1 MKGEKAKGDVAKG
14 PNADFDKAREVFGV
28 FYLAAAVLLAVSFY
42 LPGTTGPFGAALL
55 SVGKG
60 FLGVVALALPA
71 ILLYMAFDYFLER
84 EANRTRLRFVHVTVL
99 LTAASA
105 LIHLVTVGEGVVRGL
120 SSDAF
125 DSLVRLW
132 NMGNGSDLA
141 GLPAGALAGGLGGG
155 VIAEG
160 LQSVVGR
167 TGAVVLLVGAV
178 LAEIVILFNISLSRA
193 FTATR
198 RTVGTAITSGVTAI
212 RETNAK
218 RASYDMVVGTPSA
231 PGKDAAPTPSPAPTA
246 PSTAS
251 AAPIPPATTSFDV
264 PSFLAGSQDLRKP
277 TAGPAPDLFEED
289 DDDEAVVEPSAP
301 VLATSSRVAR
311 RPAPT
316 LDDDGNPV
324 DSPAEP
330 LLRPY
335 VFPPIELLSQD
346 PPRPIRV
353 DQASVEAMARTLV
366 DTLASFGLE
375 AKVVNITTGP
385 AITRFELAPGSGV
398 KISRIV
404 ALANDIALNLAA
416 MGVRIEAPIPG
427 KAAIGIEV
435 PNRETSPVLLRRILE
450 TPDFRNAAS
459 PVTFALGRDIPG
471 APVVADLARM
481 PHLLISGATGSGK
494 SVCINSMLIA
504 ILYKAR
510 PEDVRM
516 LMIDPKVVELSV
528 YNGIPHLLAPVV
540 TDPKKAAGALLWAV
554 NEMTR
559 RYGLFAEKGV
569 RDITAHNAAA
579 AVDGFEHLPLILVV
593 IDELSDLMAT
603 SPNEVEDAIA
613 RLTAMAR
620 AAGIH
625 LVVATQRPSVDV
637 ITGIIKANIPSRLSF
652 AVSSQIDSRTILD
665 MGGAEKL
672 LGKGDMLYFPTGASK
687 PARVQGAFVSD
698 KEVGRVTAFLKA
710 QNAQGYDKDTA
721 EAIGAVAS
729 SVGTNGDDSDEDEL
743 LPQAVTI
750 VVEAGYASVSLIQRR
765 MNVGYPRAARLID
778 HMQEKGF
785 VGPFEG
791 SKPRKVLISLT
802 QWLEYKAREGL

>member
-1 MKGEKAKGDVAKG
+1 
-14 PNADFDKAREVFGV
+14 
-28 FYLAAAVLLAVSFY
+28 
-42 LPGTTGPFGAALL
+42 
-55 SVGKG
+55 
-60 FLGVVALALPA
+60 
-71 ILLYMAFDYFLER
+71 
-84 EANRTRLRFVHVTVL
+84 
-99 LTAASA
+99 
-105 LIHLVTVGEGVVRGL
+105 
-120 SSDAF
+120 
-125 DSLVRLW
+125 
-132 NMGNGSDLA
+132 
-141 GLPAGALAGGLGGG
+141 
-155 VIAEG
+155 
-160 LQSVVGR
+160 
-167 TGAVVLLVGAV
+167 
-178 LAEIVILFNISLSRA
+178 
-193 FTATR
+193 
-198 RTVGTAITSGVTAI
+198 
-212 RETNAK
+212 
-218 RASYDMVVGTPSA
+218 
-231 PGKDAAPTPSPAPTA
+231 
-246 PSTAS
+246 
-251 AAPIPPATTSFDV
+251 
-264 PSFLAGSQDLRKP
+264 
-277 TAGPAPDLFEED
+277 LFEED
-289 DDDEAVVEPSAP
+289 DDDDAAVESPAP
-301 VLATSSRVAR
+301 VLATSSRLAR

-316 LDDDGNPV
+316 LDADGNQV
-324 DSPAEP
+324 SSPAEP
-330 LLRPY
+330 ILRPY

-346 PPRPIRV
+346 PPRPVRV

-494 SVCINSMLIA
+494 SVCINSMIIG

-579 AVDGFEHLPLILVV
+579 AADGFEHLPLILVV

-625 LVVATQRPSVDV
+625 LIVATQRPSVDV

-687 PARVQGAFVSD
+687 PVRVQGAYVSD

-710 QNAQGYDKDTA
+710 QNALGYDKDTA
-721 EAIGAVAS
+721 EAIGAVTS
-729 SVGTNGDDSDEDEL
+729 SIGSNDDNSDEDEL

-791 SKPRKVLISLT
+791 SKPRKVLISLS
-802 QWLEYKAREGL
+802 QWLEYKAKEGI